1 VITWVGEVIPSPYPT
16 DSDGAAPRLAAQRRC
31 DLGPAP
37 ARPDN
42 RIGYRGPVRF
52 PDAWPRDG
60 LWRHADFLRLWA
72 AQIVSAWG
80 SRITRTA
87 LPIIAVDMLGQA
99 PSGNGVLAALTIF
112 PGIALALVIGGII
125 DRSNKRTLLL
135 TADIVRGVLVLS
147 LPIAWWLG
155 HLGMVHLI
163 VVGAGVGAMT
173 TLFSITDNTY
183 LPSLV
188 GKPQLAEA
196 NAKLEGSEAVAE
208 VGGPAAAGALIM
220 ALGAPLAVLVDAL
233 TYIWS
238 AAFLW
243 RIRDP
248 GAPPATP
255 SRRDVIGDLRV
266 GLRAAFGHPVLR
278 RIAFAQMAWYAS
290 AGAFIALYTPF
301 VRTELELSVGWLGFI
316 IAFGGVGGFLGAL
329 VARRLHNRHGL
340 GPTLF
345 MASAI
350 SLIASLLIPLAQAPL
365 WLALGLLI
373 THQVVSDG
381 ANVVV
386 QVHSVTT
393 QQTLLPQAILGRAT
407 AALHVCAI
415 GMMPVGAL
423 VFGFVADAIGIR
435 GALWIGLGIGAGSP
449 LAFATLWRIRTLPI
463 VEPTKETIP

>member
-1 VITWVGEVIPSPYPT
+1 
-16 DSDGAAPRLAAQRRC
+16 
-31 DLGPAP
+31 
-37 ARPDN
+37 
-42 RIGYRGPVRF
+42 VRF
-52 PDAWPRDG
+52 PDAWPHGG
-60 LWRHADFLRLWA
+60 LWRHPDFLRLWA

-147 LPIAWWLG
+147 LPVAWWLG
-155 HLGMVHLI
+155 TLSMVHLI
-163 VVGAGVGAMT
+163 IVGAGVGAAT
-173 TLFSITDNTY
+173 TLFQITDNTY

-188 GKPQLAEA
+188 GKEQLTDA
-196 NAKLEGSEAVAE
+196 NSKLEASEAVAE
-208 VGGPAAAGALIM
+208 IGGPAASGVLIGV
-220 ALGAPLAVLVDAL
+220 LGAPLAVLLDAL
-233 TYIWS
+233 SYLWS
-238 AAFLW
+238 GAFLW

-248 GAPPATP
+248 GAPPAAP
-255 SRRDVIGDLRV
+255 SRRDVVGDLRL
-266 GLRAAFGHPVLR
+266 GLRAAFGHPILR

-301 VRTELELSVGWLGFI
+301 VLTDVALDVEWLGVVI
-316 IAFGGVGGFLGAL
+316 GFGGVGGLLGAL
-329 VARRLHNRHGL
+329 VARRLHARHGL

-350 SLIASLLIPLAQAPL
+350 SLAASLLIPLAQQPL
-365 WLALGLLI
+365 WLALTLLV

-415 GMMPVGAL
+415 GMMPLGAL
-423 VFGFVADAIGIR
+423 VFGFVADAIGTR
-435 GALWIGLGIGAGSP
+435 NALWIGLGIGAGSP
-449 LAFATLWRIRTLPI
+449 LAFATLWRIRTLPGPE
-463 VEPTKETIP
+463 VAEETVP